1 MIDLILHE
9 QNVLMKPNERGLM
22 VGKTRS
28 GKSTLAL
35 QSLNELLTLYPTME
49 ALIVD
54 TKPHF
59 KASHL
64 LSGLKA
70 DYLYRNWQGGDYFP
84 FSVYLN
90 AADKNVHLDYA
101 FDIAHTISGRK
112 RGAAVILQTDDKS
125 TYPIIANRLREQY
138 RRSNK
143 KRNVFIYIDE
153 AYSLLKYSRYVAE
166 QVTLCV
172 TAGGERG
179 VGVLAATQR
188 PRWIPVEMLSEITRY
203 YVFRLDNGKD
213 KINLR
218 DNGLP
223 PRFKFPRTFYVFRY
237 FNTVTDENRLLK
249 LNL

>member
-1 MIDLILHE
+1 ME
-9 QNVLMKPNERGLM
+9 NVLRQNNVLIGIDERGLM

-35 QSLNELLTLYPTME
+35 QTLNELLDEYPTME
-49 ALIVD
+49 NLVID

-59 KASHL
+59 TASHYL
-64 LSGLKA
+64 NGLRA
-70 DYLYRNWQGGDYFP
+70 DWLYRNWQKGDYFP
-84 FSVYLN
+84 SSVLLSPK
-90 AADKNVHLDYA
+90 DTSVSLDYA
-101 FDIAHTISGRK
+101 FDIAHLISGKK
-112 RGAAVILQTDDKS
+112 RGATVVLQTDDKS
-125 TYPIIANRLREQY
+125 DYPNIAKRLMEQY

-143 KRNVFIYIDE
+143 KRRVFIYIDE
-153 AYSLLKYSRYVAE
+153 AYSLLKYSRFVAE

-203 YVFRLDNGKD
+203 YIFRLDNGSD
-213 KINLR
+213 KKNLK

-223 PRFKFPRTFYVFRY
+223 PGFRFPRTMHVFRY
-237 FNTVTDENRLLK
+237 YNAINDDNRLLK
-249 LNL
+249 LSI